1 MSKIALVT
9 GATSGI
15 GKAAAIVLAKE
26 GFDLIITGRRVALL
40 TEFSK
45 KIEKEFSVRVLP
57 LSFDVREI
65 SQVEH
70 YLGNLPES
78 WSNIA
83 LLINNAGLAVGLNPL
98 NQGVIED
105 WERMIDTNIK
115 GLLYVSRIVSNL
127 MISRGGGQIIN
138 IGSIAG
144 KAVYPNGN
152 VYCATKHAVDAL
164 SRAMM
169 MDLYTHNI
177 RVSQISPGAVETEFS
192 QVRFKGDNERASN
205 VYKGFTPLSAEDI
218 ADVIRFIVTAPPH
231 INISDVVVMP
241 SAQASVTMIDKK
253 L

>member
-1 MSKIALVT
+1 MSKIAIVT

-15 GKAAAIVLAKE
+15 GRAASVSLA
-26 GFDLIITGRRVALL
+26 GIGYDLIITGRRVALL
-40 TEFSK
+40 SELAK
-45 KIEKEFSVRVLP
+45 EIEKDFSVRVLP

-70 YLGNLPES
+70 YLGNLPDN
-78 WSNIA
+78 WKDVD

-98 NQGVIED
+98 NLGITDD

-127 MISRGGGQIIN
+127 MIKRGGGQIIN

-144 KAVYPNGN
+144 KSVYPNGN

-169 MDLYTHNI
+169 MDLYIHNI

-192 QVRFKGDNERASN
+192 QVRFKGDNERAAN
-205 VYKGFTPLSAEDI
+205 VYKGFSPLIAEDI
-218 ADVIRFIVTAPPH
+218 AEVIKFIATSPPH
-231 INISDVVVMP
+231 VNISDVVIMP
-241 SAQASVTMIDKK
+241 SAQASVTMINKK
-253 L
+253 D

>member
-1 MSKIALVT
+1 MSKIALIT
-9 GATSGI
+9 GVTSGI

-40 TEFSK
+40 TELSK
-45 KIEKEFSVRVLP
+45 KLEKEYSIRVLP

-70 YLGNLPES
+70 FLGNLPEN
-78 WSNIA
+78 WNNID

-127 MISRGGGQIIN
+127 MINRGGGQIIN

-192 QVRFKGDNERASN
+192 QVRFKGDNEKASN

-218 ADVIRFIVTAPPH
+218 ADVIKFIVTSPPH